1 MGWTKYVR
9 SIKVSEMLKL
19 FAKKLWVMILAAMVA
34 IAVVHV
40 IYSTII
46 PPEYESTATLYI
58 LKQGKESDSYETSQD
73 FSLALDVVN
82 DCTYL
87 LKSHAVVDKVI
98 DDLGLDVSYK
108 NLSDSIST
116 KNPDN
121 TRILEVTV
129 TSDTSEHAKE
139 IVDAVC
145 NVGANKISKAMGFKQ
160 VNIYEYGTK
169 SRVPSNHHGKAD
181 YLLVG
186 IIAAILVYSIF
197 LIRYILDDKIRSNDD
212 VSRYLG
218 LSVLGEIPDATENH
232 KHHYGYYKGKY
243 GYGNRYG
250 YGKTYGYGEQRN
262 GNK

>member
-1 MGWTKYVR
+1 MGWKKYVR

-19 FAKKLWVMILAAMVA
+19 FVKTLWVMILASAVA
-34 IAVVHV
+34 IGAVYVA
-40 IYSTII
+40 YSTVI

-58 LKQGKESDSYETSQD
+58 LKQGKENSSYETSQD

-98 DDLGLDVSYK
+98 DDLGLNISYK
-108 NLSDSIST
+108 DLSESIST

-129 TSDTSEHAKE
+129 TSDTPEHAKE

-145 NVGANKISKAMGFKQ
+145 NIGANKISKAMGFKQ

-169 SRVPSNHHGKAD
+169 SHLPANNHGKAA
-181 YLLVG
+181 YILIG

-197 LIRYILDDKIRSNDD
+197 LIRYILDDRIRSNDD

-218 LSVLGEIPDATENH
+218 LSVLGEIPDATESH
-232 KHHYGYYKGKY
+232 RHHYGYYKGKY
-243 GYGNRYG
+243 GYGNKYG
-250 YGKTYGYGEQRN
+250 YGKKYGYGEKRN
-262 GNK
+262 GRK